1 MMTIEG
7 YILVI
12 VKVVCVCV
20 RGRESERN
28 RDTVRYRKW
37 CSYLVK
43 LVSCCGF
50 LLLLLV
56 SDKFNH
62 IFTRFDFVATTRK
75 TKY

>member
-1 MMTIEG
+1 MSVWDWVCNMMTID
-7 YILVI
+7 Y
-12 VKVVCVCV
+12 
-20 RGRESERN
+20 RESERN

-37 CSYLVK
+37 WSYLVK

-62 IFTRFDFVATTRK
+62 IFTRFDFVATTRR